1 MIRSVCAVAG
11 VALLLAGAVLFEHW
25 FVGHNFSGFCEEL
38 TALCEKTETQSA
50 HTEDARAVRASWE
63 ARKEKL
69 QAFLPHNDLARIDIP
84 LSEAVRL
91 IGEGEYAFARTKL
104 EALIQIA
111 ASFPQSYRASLA
123 NNF

>member
-50 HTEDARAVRASWE
+50 HTEDARAVRASWSRE
-63 ARKEKL
+63 AIRSRSIS
-69 QAFLPHNDLARIDIP
+69 F
-84 LSEAVRL
+84 
-91 IGEGEYAFARTKL
+91 
-104 EALIQIA
+104 IA
-111 ASFPQSYRASLA
+111 GVPVGFDCSVEESF
-123 NNF
+123 